1 MMSCHSRSFFR
12 RLYTA
17 PFVSRVLDLAR
28 VALRTPDA
36 MFTPLAHG
44 PASAPVLT
52 SGSTRRRS
60 LGRFACLPSRLHR
73 ITVSKDHPDVKP
85 VASAN

>member
-28 VALRTPDA
+28 VALRTPNA
-36 MFTPLAHG
+36 IFTRLAHG
-44 PASAPVLT
+44 SA
-52 SGSTRRRS
+52 
-60 LGRFACLPSRLHR
+60 
-73 ITVSKDHPDVKP
+73 
-85 VASAN
+85 